1 MALSPDQQAMLQLLL
16 ERGQSYA
23 DLGSVLGVSEAEMR
37 TRARAALSELGG
49 ADPDRNVGLTDYLL
63 GQADPIGRADAVRH
77 IKDDPEDLALATELS
92 QKLRL
97 LAPQGELPRLP
108 GEERRPRPRRRPS
121 VGRPRLRLPGRL
133 RRERAA
139 PGGEEDT
146 AAAGPRIRTTLSQ
159 AQTRLIVGLL
169 CAAVLV
175 TVVVLG
181 VTGTFSS
188 GSSGSTSAS
197 TTGSTTSTPAQS
209 LANVK
214 LKAQGGQS
222 GAGSVNFG
230 LANGQTVFADVKLR
244 GLKFPPTNQTYVV
257 WLLLTPTQGYPLS
270 PIPPCPSNQACL
282 AKNGSFSTRFP
293 IPPAIIPVLARVQ
306 QVNVSLAPV
315 KAVQSAIA
323 TALKK
328 ANKGQP
334 KIILTRLGTSVLQG
348 AIPKASGASGG

>member
-1 MALSPDQQAMLQLLL
+1 MALTPDQQAMLQLLL

-23 DLGSVLGVSEAEMR
+23 DLGSVLGVSEAEVR

-121 VGRPRLRLPGRL
+121 VAPSRLRLPGR
-133 RRERAA
+133 RQRAA
-139 PGGEEDT
+139 PAAGGEQG
-146 AAAGPRIRTTLSQ
+146 AAGAPTIRTTLSQ
-159 AQTRLIVGLL
+159 RQTRLIVGLL

-175 TVVVLG
+175 AVIVLG
-181 VTGTFSS
+181 VTGAFSGS
-188 GSSGSTSAS
+188 SSSGSTSAS
-197 TTGSTTSTPAQS
+197 NTATTSTPTQN
-209 LANVK
+209 LATVK
-214 LKAQGGQS
+214 LKAQPGQS
-222 GAGSVNFG
+222 GSGSVNFG
-230 LANGQTVFADVKLR
+230 LANGQAAFADVKLR
-244 GLKFPPTNQTYVV
+244 GLKFPSGSQTYVI

-270 PIPPCPSNQACL
+270 PIPPCPSNQPCL
-282 AKNGSFSTRFP
+282 AKNGTFSTRFT

-306 QVNVSLAPV
+306 EVNVSLAPV
-315 KAVQSAIA
+315 NAVGNAIR
-323 TALKK
+323 TALQK
-328 ANKGQP
+328 AKQGKP

-348 AIPKASGASGG
+348 AIPKSSGASGG